1 MAQQPHHDHPP
12 IARPVRTRFEPGH
25 LGQACL
31 VDAYTRL
38 VPLQRRRAR
47 SLLAAGL
54 LDVGATGGCAASQR
68 QQQQEGQRCS

>member
-1 MAQQPHHDHPP
+1 MAQQLHDHPS

-38 VPLQRRRAR
+38 VPLPRRVRI
-47 SLLAAGL
+47 SLLDAGVCDAGGSSGDAAFQG
-54 LDVGATGGCAASQR
+54 R
-68 QQQQEGQRCS
+68 QQQEGQRCS

>member
-1 MAQQPHHDHPP
+1 MAQRLHDHPS

-38 VPLQRRRAR
+38 VPLPRRMRI
-47 SLLAAGL
+47 SLLDAGVF
-54 LDVGATGGCAASQR
+54 DAGATSGCAAFQGR
-68 QQQQEGQRCS
+68 QPQEGQRCS